1 MPRAVGPIL
10 VLALALF
17 TAPACAQSEADR
29 LAALLALESGMTV
42 AEIGA
47 GDGDLAFAV
56 AGRVGPGGRVYATEL
71 EAEQREEIRS
81 AAARAGV
88 ANLEVIEAELAAT
101 GLPAACC
108 DAVFMRHVYHHLT
121 EPAAIDRDLLRA
133 LEPGGL
139 LVVVDFPP
147 TWYLR
152 LFTPEGVGKE
162 RSRHGIEPEAALQEL
177 LAAGF
182 ERVELIEDWNERWLG
197 PDSYALVVRKP
208 AATPARRPALP

>member
-1 MPRAVGPIL
+1 MHAAF
-10 VLALALF
+10 VLAFVLACLA
-17 TAPACAQSEADR
+17 APASSQSEADR
-29 LAALLALESGMTV
+29 LADLLALERGMTV

-47 GDGDLAFAV
+47 GGGDFALAV
-56 AGRVGPGGRVYATEL
+56 AERVGPGGRVLATEI
-71 EAEQREEIRS
+71 EAEQRDEIR
-81 AAARAGV
+81 AAAQDAGL
-88 ANLEVIEAELAAT
+88 ANVEVLEAESAAT

-133 LEPGGL
+133 LEPGGR

-152 LFTPEGVGKE
+152 PFTPEGVGEE

-177 LAAGF
+177 VAAGF
-182 ERVELIEDWNERWLG
+182 ERIEVIDPWHERWLG

-208 AATPARRPALP
+208 KAAAP